1 MTAPQPEQRGDNDD
15 IHAAAERGD
24 EPTVRA
30 ALEQGVAV
38 DSRDGKRRTPLHLAA
53 SLAVAKTLVQAGA
66 AVSATDRHGNTAL
79 HLAASDA
86 IVRWLLDNGAAI
98 DELNGAAST
107 PLHLAASRS
116 RTVTRALLEAR
127 ADVHVRNTAGETAL
141 HMAVDAATVALLA
154 DAGGDV
160 GVAIPPVRVKALP
173 ARKFTQ
179 SRSHQQQLRRGRL
192 LAESGQTD
200 DAIQLLDALK
210 EQLEVSNPLWLT
222 CQRYAVF
229 ALQKVGKLAQS
240 LVRLNEAI
248 EALSDPSVLLER
260 ARLLLQ
266 LGRWVPFAEPQ
277 QRSRADL
284 IVRVCSAQV

>member
-1 MTAPQPEQRGDNDD
+1 M
-15 IHAAAERGD
+15 
-24 EPTVRA
+24 
-30 ALEQGVAV
+30 
-38 DSRDGKRRTPLHLAA
+38 
-53 SLAVAKTLVQAGA
+53 
-66 AVSATDRHGNTAL
+66 
-79 HLAASDA
+79 
-86 IVRWLLDNGAAI
+86 
-98 DELNGAAST
+98 
-107 PLHLAASRS
+107 
-116 RTVTRALLEAR
+116 TRALLEAR

-222 CQRYAVF
+222 CQRYAVS

-277 QRSRADL
+277 Q
-284 IVRVCSAQV
+284 